1 MADNTNEYIEYHG
14 ILSGLRLVYAT
25 ESLLDDRLFLR
36 GYFKTPSSI
45 TSCRRDE
52 RTVKGMSVSF
62 VSDKET
68 SLVLKPAD
76 CSFDLQAFEIS
87 TKRSTVLT

>member
-52 RTVKGMSVSF
+52 RNLRRDERVVRVGQGAVFGIGAS
-62 VSDKET
+62 
-68 SLVLKPAD
+68 
-76 CSFDLQAFEIS
+76 
-87 TKRSTVLT
+87 